1 MVYFTIFGPS
11 DSFCDDIVKSSSL
24 VDDRSNVDNKCKS
37 ASGMEARMLRRAYNM
52 TYWARIDWDVD
63 LRKGGTVASVL
74 IIDVLG
80 YFG

>member
-1 MVYFTIFGPS
+1 MMMV
-11 DSFCDDIVKSSSL
+11 
-24 VDDRSNVDNKCKS
+24 
-37 ASGMEARMLRRAYNM
+37 ARLLRRAYNM